1 MKDID
6 YPEMESGCM
15 ENADLT
21 LFKIYNHAKDLLK
34 KKNKNVDCRV

>member
-6 YPEMESGCM
+6 FPEMESGCM

-21 LFKIYNHAKDLLK
+21 LFKIYTHAKDLK
-34 KKNKNVDCRV
+34 KKQDGRV

>member
-21 LFKIYNHAKDLLK
+21 LFKIYNHAKDLLNEKDK
-34 KKNKNVDCRV
+34 KQDGRV